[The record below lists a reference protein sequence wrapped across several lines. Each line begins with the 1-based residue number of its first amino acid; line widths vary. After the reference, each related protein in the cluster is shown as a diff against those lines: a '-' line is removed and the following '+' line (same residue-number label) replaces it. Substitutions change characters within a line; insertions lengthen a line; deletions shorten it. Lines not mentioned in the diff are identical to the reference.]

1 MGLAICHDHGSATM
15 SDDFPQELPFLGM
28 SSSPS
33 SVGEPEG
40 IGVAKRFVRTL
51 KENLLWVRAFAT
63 VAELVE
69 ALREFKG
76 VTITNH
82 GPRPWSEEGPPEGA
96 ACGRSPPLGAG
107 MSTGLRLLRDA
118 GQRRLL
124 RWPPECRGQPVS
136 RRKHAGSLEALR
148 VPRPEAVVS

>member
-15 SDDFPQELPFLGM
+15 SDDFQQELAFLGM

-33 SVGEPEG
+33 SVREPEG

-76 VTITNH
+76 VTM
-82 GPRPWSEEGPPEGA
+82 
-96 ACGRSPPLGAG
+96 RSG
-107 MSTGLRLLRDA
+107 
-118 GQRRLL
+118 
-124 RWPPECRGQPVS
+124 
-136 RRKHAGSLEALR
+136 
-148 VPRPEAVVS
+148 